1 MQYVGLSGATSAVRG
16 NASAET
22 GINLNSISCRF
33 FPQFKDKLND
43 FQGIVRGFAMPDK
56 LDREVSFDG
65 EVTLTTGI
73 MAMKF
78 NVAYVFANSTMTGL
92 FELTNGGGNAGGFYL
107 DEITPG
113 SSRDGWLS
121 VSGKATSNPGVA

>member
-16 NASAET
+16 NAAAET
-22 GINLNSISCRF
+22 GINLNGISCRF
-33 FPQFKDKLND
+33 SPQFKDYLND
-43 FQGIVRGFAMPDK
+43 FQGIKRGFAIPDK
-56 LDREVSFDG
+56 LDREVTFDG

-78 NVAYVFANSTMTGL
+78 ITAYVFANSTMTGL
-92 FELTNGGGNAGGFYL
+92 FEATNGGGNSGGFYL

-113 SSRDGWLS
+113 STRDGWLS
-121 VSGKATSNPGVA
+121 VSGRASASPNIA